1 LNIVCCY
8 HTCYSL
14 IDRQSLSEYS
24 YIVPKIPHFDR
35 VGGSSR
41 DISPIVKEFK
51 EKLEQESSLS
61 VSERTS
67 HGRELNSRPV
77 SSKAEVNISDKD
89 EEDFIDTN
97 PVTANLERVDKE
109 AQLIA
114 ARKIVATAYYE
125 KTQQFNLP
133 GLQEEVN
140 QALSEVDAIAHSQDE
155 TLSPKGMLN
164 WLKGRQ
170 KQPQY

>member
-1 LNIVCCY
+1 MSKDKREQVFQACQELLEEEKSVTVRAVI
-8 HTCYSL
+8 
-14 IDRQSLSEYS
+14 
-24 YIVPKIPHFDR
+24 DR

-51 EKLEQESSLS
+51 EKLEAESSLS
-61 VSERTS
+61 VSER
-67 HGRELNSRPV
+67 
-77 SSKAEVNISDKD
+77 AEVNTSDSN

>member
-1 LNIVCCY
+1 MSKDKREQVFQACQELLEEEKSVTVRAVI
-8 HTCYSL
+8 
-14 IDRQSLSEYS
+14 
-24 YIVPKIPHFDR
+24 DR

-51 EKLEQESSLS
+51 EKLEAASSLS
-61 VSERTS
+61 VSE
-67 HGRELNSRPV
+67 
-77 SSKAEVNISDKD
+77 KAEVNTSHTE
-89 EEDFIDTN
+89 EEDCIDTN

-140 QALSEVDAIAHSQDE
+140 QALSEVDAIAHNQDE
-155 TLSPKGMLN
+155 TLSPKGMLT

>member
-1 LNIVCCY
+1 MSKNQI
-8 HTCYSL
+8 L
-14 IDRQSLSEYS
+14 IACQELVSEGKS
-24 YIVPKIPHFDR
+24 VTVRAVIKKT
-35 VGGSSR
+35 GGSSR

-51 EKLEQESSLS
+51 ENLETESSIA
-61 VSERTS
+61 VSE
-67 HGRELNSRPV
+67 
-77 SSKAEVNISDKD
+77 KAEVDYSHSGEQEHINA
-89 EEDFIDTN
+89 N
-97 PVTANLERVDKE
+97 PVAANLERVDKE

-114 ARKIVATAYYE
+114 ARKIIATAYYE

-140 QALSEVDAIAHSQDE
+140 QALSEVDALVNSQDE

-170 KQPQY
+170 KQMIH

>member
-1 LNIVCCY
+1 MSKDKREQIFQACQELLEEEKSVTVRAVI
-8 HTCYSL
+8 
-14 IDRQSLSEYS
+14 E
-24 YIVPKIPHFDR
+24 R

-51 EKLEQESSLS
+51 ENLEAESSIA
-61 VSERTS
+61 VSE
-67 HGRELNSRPV
+67 
-77 SSKAEVNISDKD
+77 KAEVDYSHSD
-89 EEDFIDTN
+89 EEEHTN
-97 PVTANLERVDKE
+97 VDPVTANLERVDQE

-114 ARKIVATAYYE
+114 ARKIIATAYYE

-140 QALSEVDAIAHSQDE
+140 QALSEVDALVNSQDE

-170 KQPQY
+170 RQPSY

>member
-1 LNIVCCY
+1 MSKDKREQVFQACQELLEEEKSVTVRAVI
-8 HTCYSL
+8 
-14 IDRQSLSEYS
+14 
-24 YIVPKIPHFDR
+24 DR

-61 VSERTS
+61 VSE
-67 HGRELNSRPV
+67 
-77 SSKAEVNISDKD
+77 KAEVNTSDSN

-170 KQPQY
+170 KQPQLR

>member
-1 LNIVCCY
+1 MSKDKREQVFLACQELLEEEKSVTVRAVI
-8 HTCYSL
+8 
-14 IDRQSLSEYS
+14 
-24 YIVPKIPHFDR
+24 DR

-51 EKLEQESSLS
+51 EKLEAESSLS
-61 VSERTS
+61 VSE
-67 HGRELNSRPV
+67 
-77 SSKAEVNISDKD
+77 KAEVNTSNKD

-140 QALSEVDAIAHSQDE
+140 QALSEVDAIAHNQDE

>member
-1 LNIVCCY
+1 MSKDKILLACQELVEEGKSV
-8 HTCYSL
+8 TVRAV
-14 IDRQSLSEYS
+14 ID
-24 YIVPKIPHFDR
+24 K

-41 DISPIVKEFK
+41 DVSPIVKEFK
-51 EKLEQESSLS
+51 AHKTAESSIAVSDRAS
-61 VSERTS
+61 VDTHSNNGHS
-67 HGRELNSRPV
+67 NH
-77 SSKAEVNISDKD
+77 
-89 EEDFIDTN
+89 IDTN

-140 QALSEVDAIAHSQDE
+140 QALSEVDAIAHNQDE

>member
-1 LNIVCCY
+1 M
-8 HTCYSL
+8 SK
-14 IDRQSLSEYS
+14 D
-24 YIVPKIPHFDR
+24 KILLACQELVEEGKSVTVRAVIER

-51 EKLEQESSLS
+51 ENLETESSIAI
-61 VSERTS
+61 SE
-67 HGRELNSRPV
+67 
-77 SSKAEVNISDKD
+77 KAEVNTSHAD
-89 EEDFIDTN
+89 EEDYIDTD
-97 PVTANLERVDKE
+97 PVAANLERIDRD

-114 ARKIVATAYYE
+114 AREVIATAYYK
-125 KTQQFNLP
+125 KTKQFTVP

-170 KQPQY
+170 TQPTLR

>member
-1 LNIVCCY
+1 MSKNQI
-8 HTCYSL
+8 L
-14 IDRQSLSEYS
+14 IACQELVSEGKS
-24 YIVPKIPHFDR
+24 VTVRAVIKR
-35 VGGSSR
+35 TGGSSR

-51 EKLEQESSLS
+51 ENLETESSIA
-61 VSERTS
+61 VSNQAKVDIS
-67 HGRELNSRPV
+67 HTE
-77 SSKAEVNISDKD
+77 
-89 EEDFIDTN
+89 EEDCINTN
-97 PVTANLERVDKE
+97 PVAANLERVDKE

-114 ARKIVATAYYE
+114 ARKVIATAYYE

-140 QALSEVDAIAHSQDE
+140 QALSEVDALVNSQDE

-164 WLKGRQ
+164 WLKERQ

>member
-1 LNIVCCY
+1 MSKDKREQVFQACQELLEEEKSVTVRAVI
-8 HTCYSL
+8 
-14 IDRQSLSEYS
+14 
-24 YIVPKIPHFDR
+24 DR

-51 EKLEQESSLS
+51 EKLEAASSLS
-61 VSERTS
+61 VSE
-67 HGRELNSRPV
+67 
-77 SSKAEVNISDKD
+77 KAEVNTSSSHADK
-89 EEDFIDTN
+89 EDCIDTN

-140 QALSEVDAIAHSQDE
+140 QALSEVEAIAHSQDE
-155 TLSPKGMLN
+155 TLSPKGMLT

-170 KQPQY
+170 KQAQY

>member
-1 LNIVCCY
+1 MSKDKKEQVFQACQELLEEEKSVTVRAVI
-8 HTCYSL
+8 
-14 IDRQSLSEYS
+14 
-24 YIVPKIPHFDR
+24 DR

-51 EKLEQESSLS
+51 ENLEIESSLS
-61 VSERTS
+61 VSE
-67 HGRELNSRPV
+67 
-77 SSKAEVNISDKD
+77 KAEVDYSHSDK
-89 EEDFIDTN
+89 EEHINAD
-97 PVTANLERVDKE
+97 PVAANLERVDRE

-114 ARKIVATAYYE
+114 ARKIIATAYYE

-140 QALSEVDAIAHSQDE
+140 QTLSEVDALVNSQDE

-164 WLKGRQ
+164 WLKERQ
-170 KQPQY
+170 KQPQLR

>member
-1 LNIVCCY
+1 MSKDKREQIFQACQELLEEEKSV
-8 HTCYSL
+8 TVRAV
-14 IDRQSLSEYS
+14 IDRL
-24 YIVPKIPHFDR
+24 
-35 VGGSSR
+35 GGSSR

-51 EKLEQESSLS
+51 ENLEAECSIAVSDS
-61 VSERTS
+61 VQVDTNSNNG
-67 HGRELNSRPV
+67 HGNQI
-77 SSKAEVNISDKD
+77 N
-89 EEDFIDTN
+89 TN
-97 PVTANLERVDKE
+97 PVAANLERVDKE

-140 QALSEVDAIAHSQDE
+140 QALSEVDALVNSQDE

-164 WLKGRQ
+164 WLTERQ
-170 KQPQY
+170 RQPQY

>member
-1 LNIVCCY
+1 MSKDKREQVFQACQELLEEEKSVTVRAVI
-8 HTCYSL
+8 
-14 IDRQSLSEYS
+14 
-24 YIVPKIPHFDR
+24 DR

-51 EKLEQESSLS
+51 ENLEQESFLS
-61 VSERTS
+61 VSE
-67 HGRELNSRPV
+67 
-77 SSKAEVNISDKD
+77 KAEVDYSHSD
-89 EEDFIDTN
+89 EEEHINAD
-97 PVTANLERVDKE
+97 PVAANLERVDRE

-114 ARKIVATAYYE
+114 ARKIIATAYYE

-140 QALSEVDAIAHSQDE
+140 QALSEVDALVNSQ

>member
-1 LNIVCCY
+1 MSKDKREQIFQACQELLEEEKSV
-8 HTCYSL
+8 TVRAV
-14 IDRQSLSEYS
+14 IDRL
-24 YIVPKIPHFDR
+24 
-35 VGGSSR
+35 GGSSR

-51 EKLEQESSLS
+51 ENLEA
-61 VSERTS
+61 ERTS
-67 HGRELNSRPV
+67 QAGESNSPDV
-77 SSKAEVNISDKD
+77 SSSSIAVSDSVQVD
-89 EEDFIDTN
+89 TNSNNGHGNQIDTN
-97 PVTANLERVDKE
+97 PVAANLERVDKE

-114 ARKIVATAYYE
+114 ARKIIATAYYE

-140 QALSEVDAIAHSQDE
+140 QALSEVDALVNSTDE

-170 KQPQY
+170 RQPSY